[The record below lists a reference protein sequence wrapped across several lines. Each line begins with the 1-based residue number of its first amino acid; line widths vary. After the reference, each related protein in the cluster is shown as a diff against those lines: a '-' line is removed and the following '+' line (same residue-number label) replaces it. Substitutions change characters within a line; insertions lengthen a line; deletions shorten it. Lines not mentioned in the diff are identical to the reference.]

1 MKIVII
7 WLLTQIK
14 YNNYYYKTAANGF
27 FKIKHMGIQK
37 EYLLKVLIVN
47 NHRMI

>member
-1 MKIVII
+1 M
-7 WLLTQIK
+7 
-14 YNNYYYKTAANGF
+14 AF

-47 NHRMI
+47 NLNNIVYNWIIEISLAAVLLLYNIRN